1 MATPETQEL
10 CDGKLLPL
18 TSVSIFELRGD
29 SGTGCEYL
37 CCLNTFTCEL
47 LEGRGYLPLVQSQW
61 GWRMLGLNGFRAIV
75 DTFSLQTD
83 FPPSLPLFYPPFLPS
98 LRGTAK
104 VAWGS
109 GRTNR
114 PSELSTAHCQLDCSI
129 HLQSF
134 EVFRGRRPI

>member
-10 CDGKLLPL
+10 YDGKLLPL
-18 TSVSIFELRGD
+18 TSFSIFELRGD
-29 SGTGCEYL
+29 SGTGRGYL

-47 LEGRGYLPLVQSQW
+47 LEGRGYLPLAQSQW
-61 GWRMLGLNGFRAIV
+61 GRGMLGLSGFRAIV

-83 FPPSLPLFYPPFLPS
+83 FPPFPLLFYPPFLPS

-109 GRTNR
+109 DRTNR
-114 PSELSTAHCQLDCSI
+114 PSELSKAHCRLDRSI
-129 HLQSF
+129 H
-134 EVFRGRRPI
+134 VFRGRRPI